1 MRVGN
6 KEKMDNLL
14 ILVDELLN
22 ETDIKFCVEPN
33 ASYYGAEYY
42 NTLES
47 IVKDIDKYKNITSM
61 IDVGNSVLEG
71 KDPLVEYDMYKKYVS
86 HIHFAEKDLK
96 EIVDY
101 DLYNRFYNHLLADNF
116 KGLITY
122 EFSQIDNLSNNMYNF
137 MYSIKGLKNNG

>member
-1 MRVGN
+1 MN
-6 KEKMDNLL
+6 
-14 ILVDELLN
+14 
-22 ETDIKFCVEPN
+22 F
-33 ASYYGAEYY
+33 
-42 NTLES
+42 
-47 IVKDIDKYKNITSM
+47 
-61 IDVGNSVLEG
+61 
-71 KDPLVEYDMYKKYVS
+71 YDMYKKYVS